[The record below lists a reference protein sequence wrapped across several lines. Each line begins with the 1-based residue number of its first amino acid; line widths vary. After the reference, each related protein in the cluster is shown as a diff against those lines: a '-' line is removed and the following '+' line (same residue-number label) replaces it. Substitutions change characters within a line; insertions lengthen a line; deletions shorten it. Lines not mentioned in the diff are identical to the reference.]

1 MSKIATGEE
10 ESTGGRPQR
19 RAKQVAQDAMFA
31 RNVSKRCMAQG
42 GKPSSDNCNGA
53 AAGAAAAAAAG
64 AAEVRHG
71 SPYPVGTLVLVPVDN
86 LRRKATIVEVLEPG
100 FHGKVKVEY
109 DKDTRVVPTQDCI
122 VIADS
127 VPQKPADQ
135 LLEHYKYL
143 CLELPIGSKVVVRK
157 GLGKRKGRFSGM
169 VGTVRDIDI
178 EQDTE
183 EEGQWPTS
191 TFTDH
196 VKVVFV
202 NRGKSRRLS
211 TTKGGTVEVTM
222 TLDQL
227 ELWNDSR
234 PAKCGGQAASS
245 SVPPCIEDD
254 SVDYIFPLSKNSLA
268 EFLKP
273 YSELRSDE
281 EFVNRLLFEA
291 LDEPPQSGRFNK
303 ATLLVHAAKLV
314 ALMAME
320 RK

>member
-1 MSKIATGEE
+1 
-10 ESTGGRPQR
+10 
-19 RAKQVAQDAMFA
+19 
-31 RNVSKRCMAQG
+31 
-42 GKPSSDNCNGA
+42 
-53 AAGAAAAAAAG
+53 
-64 AAEVRHG
+64 
-71 SPYPVGTLVLVPVDN
+71 VDD
-86 LRRKATIVEVLEPG
+86 LRRNATIVEVLTPG
-100 FHGKVKVEY
+100 LHGMVKVEY
-109 DKDTRVVPTQDCI
+109 DKGTRVVPTQDCI

-135 LLEHYKYL
+135 LQEHYQRL
-143 CLELPIGSKVVVRK
+143 CLELPIGSKVVVKK
-157 GLGKRKGRFSGM
+157 GLGKRKGLFSGM

-222 TLDQL
+222 NPEQL

-245 SVPPCIEDD
+245 SMPPRIEDD
-254 SVDYIFPLSKNSLA
+254 SADYIFPLSKQSLA
-268 EFLKP
+268 ELLKP

-291 LDEPPQSGRFNK
+291 PDEPPQSGRFNK

-320 RK
+320 TK